1 MSDLRTVLSALLAD
15 PAEPDEPI
23 TLHDLGAVA
32 VVVISGPGRMNALSV
47 AHWEGLERAL
57 DGIEAV
63 ADRLRVV
70 VLRGGGERA
79 FCAGA
84 DIAEFRRVRTGA
96 TVAADY
102 NARVG
107 ATVERVGRLPMPVVA
122 MLRGPAVGGGL
133 EIASACD
140 LRVASDDVRLGI
152 PLGRLGVTMGLAEV
166 RAVARLIGPARLKDL
181 VFTGRL
187 LSADEAH
194 AVGLVDRVVPGDEL
208 VERTVDLVE
217 TVRRG
222 APETLA
228 NVKHMVGL
236 LDREPTSDDLDRLMA
251 TSARV
256 YDGAELQEGI
266 SAFLERRDPVF
277 DDVPTS

>member
-1 MSDLRTVLSALLAD
+1 MSDPAATLTERLAD
-15 PAEPDEPI
+15 AAEPEQPV
-23 TLHDLGAVA
+23 TLHDLGSVA
-32 VVVISGPGRMNALSV
+32 VVVISSPGRMNALSV
-47 AHWEGLERAL
+47 AHWEGLEQTL
-57 DGIEAV
+57 DRIEA
-63 ADRLRVV
+63 ASDRLRVV
-70 VLRGGGERA
+70 VLRGAGERA

-84 DIAEFRRVRTGA
+84 DIAEFRQVRTGA
-96 TVAADY
+96 TVAARY

-107 ATVERVGRLPMPVVA
+107 ATVERVGLLPMPVVA

-140 LRVASDDVRLGI
+140 LRMASDDVRLGI

-187 LSADEAH
+187 LDADEAQ
-194 AVGLVDRVVPGDEL
+194 AAGLVDRVVPSNELVDRTVEL
-208 VERTVDLVE
+208 VEAI
-217 TVRRG
+217 RRG

-228 NVKHMVGL
+228 NVKHVVGL
-236 LDREPTSDDLDRLMA
+236 LDREPSSADLDRLIE

-256 YDGAELQEGI
+256 YDGPDLQEGI
-266 SAFLERRDPVF
+266 AAFLERRDPVF
-277 DDVPTS
+277 DAPPAT